1 MTRLMIVLIFLINSA
16 QMSLAASS
24 GGSSSSSSSSSS
36 SGSSS
41 MGSSSSGSS
50 SSGSSSYSHSDD
62 GGNQPADPFDKAY
75 QLINSENFGEA
86 HKELKAMLAV
96 SKTAD
101 LYNLLG
107 FTARK
112 SGDLVGASGY
122 YEKALKI
129 NAKHI
134 GALQY
139 QGELFITLGEIENAK
154 QNLVKI
160 EKICWLFSCH
170 EGNMLKSAI
179 NEAVGS

>member
-16 QMSLAASS
+16 QMSLAAPPASPSTPSS
-24 GGSSSSSSSSSS
+24 
-36 SGSSS
+36 
-41 MGSSSSGSS
+41 SS

-75 QLINSENFGEA
+75 QLINNENFGEA

-160 EKICWLFSCH
+160 EKICWLFSCN

>member
-41 MGSSSSGSS
+41 SGSSGSS

-86 HKELKAMLAV
+86 HKELKTMLAV

-170 EGNMLKSAI
+170 EGNKLKSAI

>member
-16 QMSLAASS
+16 QMSLAAPTSS
-24 GGSSSSSSSSSS
+24 PSTSS
-36 SGSSS
+36 
-41 MGSSSSGSS
+41 GSSSSGSS

-86 HKELKAMLAV
+86 HKELKTMLAV

-170 EGNMLKSAI
+170 EGNTLKSAI

>member
-1 MTRLMIVLIFLINSA
+1 
-16 QMSLAASS
+16 
-24 GGSSSSSSSSSS
+24 
-36 SGSSS
+36 
-41 MGSSSSGSS
+41 
-50 SSGSSSYSHSDD
+50 
-62 GGNQPADPFDKAY
+62 
-75 QLINSENFGEA
+75 
-86 HKELKAMLAV
+86 MLAV
-96 SKTAD
+96 RKTAD

-170 EGNMLKSAI
+170 EGNKLKSAI

>member
-1 MTRLMIVLIFLINSA
+1 MTRLMIALIFLINSA
-16 QMSLAASS
+16 QMSLAAPTSS
-24 GGSSSSSSSSSS
+24 PSTSS
-36 SGSSS
+36 
-41 MGSSSSGSS
+41 GSSSSGSS

-96 SKTAD
+96 RKTAD

-154 QNLVKI
+154 QNLIKI
-160 EKICWLFSCH
+160 EKICWLFSCK

>member
-41 MGSSSSGSS
+41 SGSSSSGSS
-50 SSGSSSYSHSDD
+50 SSGSSSYSHSND

-75 QLINSENFGEA
+75 QLINTEDFSKA
-86 HKELKAMLAV
+86 HEELKTVNAGGRG
-96 SKTAD
+96 AD
-101 LYNLLG
+101 RYNLLG

-112 SGDLVGASGY
+112 SGDLVGASKY
-122 YEKALKI
+122 YAKALEL

-154 QNLVKI
+154 KNLVKI
-160 EKICWLFSCH
+160 EKICWLFSCN
-170 EGNMLKSAI
+170 EQKLLKTAI
-179 NEAVGS
+179 EEAVGS